1 MNEDDRQRDE
11 RIKAALEALPD
22 RTYRIFYLN
31 VVEKMSHVEIAK
43 QEWMFVCQVR
53 RHMRRAFRAIASTR

>member
-22 RTYRIFYLN
+22 RTFRIFYLN
-31 VVEKMSHVEIAK
+31 IVEKMSHVEIAK
-43 QEWMFVCQVR
+43 QEWMFVWQVR
-53 RHMRRAFRAIASTR
+53 RHMRRAFRAIARTR

>member
-1 MNEDDRQRDE
+1 MSEDDRQRHE

-31 VVEKMSHVEIAK
+31 MVHKMSHVEIAK
-43 QEWMFVCQVR
+43 QEWMFLWQVR
-53 RHMRRAFRAIASTR
+53 RHMRRAIRAIMKTR